1 MAKKLSIV
9 TNGNKGG
16 LPVQNQGLKL
26 SKIIAIEK
34 IEEHEKFKELYSI
47 DEDLLERIVEDM
59 KQNKFDA
66 SQPVHI
72 WLCKENDI
80 EHFYLID
87 GYTRIKAAK
96 IAGLQTVPYFEHNFE
111 NFEEAHRYAL
121 HLQVDRRNLESS
133 DLLKNIEV
141 LMGSDY
147 IQNMKG
153 NKNAAVGEMLGV
165 SEKTVERANFV
176 KKNASEEQ
184 IAEIEA
190 GEATINSTYDDLKGK
205 KKKKE
210 KESEEETSDEE
221 ISEALEDSDGEPRS
235 VTVKS
240 RDMSVQY
247 NAPEETE
254 MDKRLIECHQEGFIE
269 GFEQAANYV
278 LMLVTHGVSNAY
290 IYKNI
295 FCSKTKHNYK
305 GLSLMIG
312 NDPASDYDY
321 NEFRKELL
329 SNPKLNDL
337 NPLPIKEYE
346 KNPDEEEYDGPDLPF
361 EEPAPSEKEEE
372 SKSKKSKITDLN
384 KIENSDSAF
393 DVF

>member
-26 SKIIAIEK
+26 SKIISIEK

-47 DEDLLERIVEDM
+47 DEDLLERIAEDM

-72 WLCKENDI
+72 WLFKENDI

-210 KESEEETSDEE
+210 SEEETPEEE

-254 MDKRLIECHQEGFIE
+254 MDKRLIEHYQEGFIE

-278 LMLVTHGVSNAY
+278 LMLVTHGVSNTY

-295 FCSKTKHNYK
+295 FCSKTKHNFK

-321 NEFRKELL
+321 NEFRKDLL
-329 SNPKLNDL
+329 SNPKLTDL
-337 NPLPIKEYE
+337 NPLPIKEYG
-346 KNPDEEEYDGPDLPF
+346 KNPNEEEYDGPDLPF
-361 EEPAPSEKEEE
+361 EESAPSETSEEP
-372 SKSKKSKITDLN
+372 KSKKSKVTDLN
-384 KIENSDSAF
+384 KIESSDSAF